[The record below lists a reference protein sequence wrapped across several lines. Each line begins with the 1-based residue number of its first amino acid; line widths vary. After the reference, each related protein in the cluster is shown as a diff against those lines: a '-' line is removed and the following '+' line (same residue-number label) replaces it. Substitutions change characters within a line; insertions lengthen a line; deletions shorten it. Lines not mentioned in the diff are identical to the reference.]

1 MTLDEFILSD
11 GVAPPEVSQ
20 VFAGHGLID
29 QFLSQQTLGK
39 EEIKISY
46 FRPSTYHNKDG
57 AGIYY
62 SIYQVVV
69 DKNKNIIRWL
79 EKDAY

>member
-1 MTLDEFILSD
+1 MTLEELILSD
-11 GVAPPEVSQ
+11 QIAPPEVSQ
-20 VFAGHGLID
+20 VFAGQGLLD
-29 QFLSQQTLGK
+29 QFIYQQTLGK
-39 EEIKISY
+39 EEIRISY
-46 FRPSTYHNKDG
+46 LRPSTFYNKNG

-69 DKNKNIIRWL
+69 DKNKNIICWL